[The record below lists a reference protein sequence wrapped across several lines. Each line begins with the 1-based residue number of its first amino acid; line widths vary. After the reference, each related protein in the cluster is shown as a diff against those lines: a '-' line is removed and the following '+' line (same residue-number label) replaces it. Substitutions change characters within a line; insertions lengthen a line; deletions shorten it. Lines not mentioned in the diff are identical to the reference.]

1 MESFLG
7 KEKYSPNRRIA
18 FPCFFTN
25 VSILICVKKS
35 LGKLEK
41 IYLAAL
47 LRRKSRICRQIAG
60 GNINIANGS
69 RATKYRELKRQR
81 EAFNGGKC
89 ED

>member
-41 IYLAAL
+41 DIPCGAFTQEKQDMQAD
-47 LRRKSRICRQIAG
+47 RRREY
-60 GNINIANGS
+60 
-69 RATKYRELKRQR
+69 KYRKRF
-81 EAFNGGKC
+81 AGDKIP
-89 ED
+89 